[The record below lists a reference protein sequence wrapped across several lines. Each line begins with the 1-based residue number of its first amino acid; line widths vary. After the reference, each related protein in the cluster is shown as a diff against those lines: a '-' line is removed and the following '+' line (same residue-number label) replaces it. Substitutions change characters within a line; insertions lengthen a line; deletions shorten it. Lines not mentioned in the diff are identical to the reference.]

1 MLQDMNNFSDILAIE
16 TSDQLKIKLT
26 VIVHGN
32 INYQMQ
38 LNGQPITNPHTD
50 LTVDLF
56 DSVCLTCHVIDV
68 NDGAV
73 EIKQL
78 SINGTEILPLY
89 QHLADPAT
97 AWINQTGIWQ
107 FEIPSPFY
115 TWYHAISGQGW
126 VA

>member
-1 MLQDMNNFSDILAIE
+1 MNNFSDILAIE

-78 SINGTEILPLY
+78 SINGTEI
-89 QHLADPAT
+89 
-97 AWINQTGIWQ
+97 WQ